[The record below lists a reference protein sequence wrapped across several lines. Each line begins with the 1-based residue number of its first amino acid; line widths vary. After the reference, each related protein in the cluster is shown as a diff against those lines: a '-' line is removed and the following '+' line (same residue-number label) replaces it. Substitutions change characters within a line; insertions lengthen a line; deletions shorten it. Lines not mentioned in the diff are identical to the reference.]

1 MNASSRVL
9 VSRPGGRARLLRSA
23 LEAQG
28 AEVVS
33 LEAMQLEALA
43 ETPAMRQA
51 WLDFDRYHGV
61 VVVSP
66 FAAEC
71 LAEGLD
77 RYWPQLPQGTVYYTV
92 GAGTAE
98 VLKDRLEI
106 QAQLPASDQADTSEA
121 LLQLPALQHVDDR
134 RMLLVAGMGGRTLLS
149 ETLAR
154 RGAKLARLEVYRRVL
169 VPPVEPGAGYLT
181 KGDYAA
187 LVVTSGELL
196 EHLAGWCTSAAL
208 NQPLIVSSQ
217 RLATLAQALGYRYV
231 VVAQGAT
238 PCALAVAVADICGL
252 NGADHDDLEKG

>member
-1 MNASSRVL
+1 MSACSRVL
-9 VSRPGGRARLLRSA
+9 ISRPGERARLLRA
-23 LEAQG
+23 TLESLG
-28 AEVVS
+28 AEVIS
-33 LEAMQLEALA
+33 LDAMRLEALA
-43 ETPAMRQA
+43 ETSPMRQA

-77 RYWPQLPQGTVYYTV
+77 RYWPQLPQGPVYYTV

-98 VLKDRLEI
+98 VLEDRLAVHA
-106 QAQLPASDQADTSEA
+106 QAPASDQGDTSEA
-121 LLQLPALQHVDDR
+121 LLQLPALQHLDEQR
-134 RMLLVAGMGGRTLLS
+134 LLLVAGVGGRTLLS

-154 RGAKLARLEVYRRVL
+154 RGAKLTRLEVYRRVL
-169 VPPVEPGAGYLT
+169 VPPIEPAAGYLA

-196 EHLAGWCTSAAL
+196 EHLAGWCTVAAL

-217 RLATLAQALGYRYV
+217 RLATLAQTLGYRHV
-231 VVAQGAT
+231 LVAQGAT
-238 PCALAVAVADICGL
+238 PSALAVVVADIV
-252 NGADHDDLEKG
+252 A